1 VGYLRVLKHRHSASS
16 IVEHVCTDVEGI
28 DTAFGSGME
37 IDQEL
42 KLFDKSVKE
51 IVCVLLWSRSFLVPA
66 LSDLCGEV
74 RTQA

>member
-1 VGYLRVLKHRHSASS
+1 VGYLRVLKHCHSASS
-16 IVEHVCTDVEGI
+16 VVEHVCTDVEGI

-51 IVCVLLWSRSFLVPA
+51 IVCVLLWSRSLRVSE
-66 LSDLCGEV
+66 LSDLFGEV

>member
-1 VGYLRVLKHRHSASS
+1 MDYLRVLKHCHSASS
-16 IVEHVCTDVEGI
+16 VIEHVCTDVEGI

-51 IVCVLLWSRSFLVPA
+51 IVCVLLWSRSFFVPE
-66 LSDLCGEV
+66 LSDLRREV

>member
-1 VGYLRVLKHRHSASS
+1 
-16 IVEHVCTDVEGI
+16 
-28 DTAFGSGME
+28 ME

-51 IVCVLLWSRSFLVPA
+51 IVSVLLWSRSFLVPE